1 MNLGEKLTKEII
13 TDGVDA
19 IASACS
25 PFFSPLAAVP
35 LITYGINRVLGLMDP
50 NDILKR
56 IKRLEKKLQLK
67 KITIEKF
74 KKKINKLNEHDRYV
88 FSKNLNNILINCIP
102 EITDIYISI
111 LIDMIMTE
119 KEKDS
124 KEEICE
130 IISQLNKNDLITLQM
145 IKEYRKNGSRDYYY
159 QNIKKQKIIEENNKK
174 IREENKMQEL
184 KNEQI
189 REENKKGKIKKLE
202 KLMLPEYHDRNLRIE
217 DKTIFWKDFI
227 KTFNLEVQEMGLPL
241 LFETID
247 EKNNTSMDW
256 AYIIRSF
263 IKLESLGILNFDYL
277 TTLGTSNNLNIDRFH
292 ISIFGEI
299 LLEYI

>member
-1 MNLGEKLTKEII
+1 MSTTNTKEII
-13 TDGVDA
+13 IDGVDA
-19 IASACS
+19 LAGTGSL
-25 PFFSPLAAVP
+25 FFPPLATVP
-35 LITYGINRVLGLMDP
+35 LINYVINRVLGLMRPD
-50 NDILKR
+50 DILKR
-56 IKRLEKKLQLK
+56 LKRLEKKLYLK

-74 KKKINKLNEHDRYV
+74 KYKIDKLNEHDRYV
-88 FSKNLNNILINCIP
+88 FAKNLNNILINCIP
-102 EITDIYISI
+102 ETVDIYISV
-111 LIDMIMTE
+111 LVDMIMDENE
-119 KEKDS
+119 KNP

-159 QNIKKQKIIEENNKK
+159 QNIKKQEIIEENNKK

-202 KLMLPEYHDRNLRIE
+202 KLMMPEYHDRNLRIE

-227 KTFNLEVQEMGLPL
+227 KTFNLEVQERGLPL
-241 LFETID
+241 LFETIN
-247 EKNNTSMDW
+247 EKNETSMDW

-292 ISIFGEI
+292 ISIFGEM